1 MKYPI
6 GIQTFE
12 KIISEDYVYVDKT
25 DMVYSLAHRGSIY
38 FLSRP
43 RRFGKSL
50 FLSTLENYF
59 LGKKELFKGL
69 FIEKL
74 EKEWKTY
81 PVFHVD
87 FNSENYTEPNTLN
100 NAIDNYL
107 CSWENKYGLVSTSN
121 QSSGRRFANVLEA
134 AHKQTGTRCVVL
146 VDEYDKP
153 ILDVMDSGMFTL
165 VGDNK
170 MSIED
175 KNRET
180 LKAFYSTFK
189 LADKDLH
196 FVFLTGVTKFSQV
209 SIFSGF
215 NQPNDI
221 SMDERYDTIC
231 GMTDEEIDRYFAQ
244 TVVELAEK
252 RMMSVS
258 ESRLALKKRFDGY
271 HFSCRLKG
279 VYNPFSL
286 LNTFNKLTID
296 DYWFSTGTPT
306 YLIRLLNHFGE
317 NLNDLTNKYYFKS
330 QFYEFNAVG
339 TQSLPIIYQSGYLT
353 IKTYD
358 PENEVYTLDFPNE
371 EVERGF
377 VSLVAS
383 NYFKDENELASTIT
397 YLNMALKNAD
407 LEEFRKVLTAFLSSI
422 PYEMRR
428 KKLEQEKERYF
439 HYTFYLIFRL
449 ISTYL
454 VYTEKRQSQGRV
466 DCVVETKRQIYIF
479 EFKLDGSAQEA
490 LRQIQEKGYAR
501 EYANDARKIYKV
513 GCSFSS
519 KTGTIEDWAVEG

>member
-12 KIISEDYVYVDKT
+12 KIISEGYVYVDKT
-25 DMVYSLAHRGSIY
+25 DMVYSLAHNGSIY

-50 FLSTLENYF
+50 LLSTLENYF

-69 FIEKL
+69 FIEQL
-74 EKEWKTY
+74 EQEWKTY

-87 FNSENYTEPNTLN
+87 FNSEDYTDSDTLN
-100 NAIDNYL
+100 NAIDSYL
-107 CSWENKYGLVSTSN
+107 CSWESEYGLTPSAN
-121 QSSGRRFANVLEA
+121 QSSGRRFANILGA

-153 ILDVMDSGMFTL
+153 ILDVMDSGLFTM
-165 VGDNK
+165 VGNNK
-170 MSIED
+170 VTIED

-215 NQPNDI
+215 NHPNDI

-231 GMTDEEIDRYFAQ
+231 GMTDEEIDRYFSQ
-244 TVVELAEK
+244 TVLELAEK
-252 RMMSVS
+252 RKLTVS
-258 ESRLALKKRFDGY
+258 EARLALKKRFDGY
-271 HFSCRLKG
+271 HFSNRLKG

-286 LNTFNKLTID
+286 LNTFNKLAID

-306 YLIRLLNHFGE
+306 YLVRLLNHFGE
-317 NLNDLTNKYYFKS
+317 KLNDLTDKLYYKS

-339 TQSLPIIYQSGYLT
+339 SHSLPIIYQSGYLT
-353 IKTYD
+353 IKTFD
-358 PENEVYTLDFPNE
+358 SENEVYTLDFPNE

-377 VSLVAS
+377 LTLVAS
-383 NYFKDENELASTIT
+383 NYFKE
-397 YLNMALKNAD
+397 
-407 LEEFRKVLTAFLSSI
+407 
-422 PYEMRR
+422 
-428 KKLEQEKERYF
+428 
-439 HYTFYLIFRL
+439 
-449 ISTYL
+449 
-454 VYTEKRQSQGRV
+454 
-466 DCVVETKRQIYIF
+466 
-479 EFKLDGSAQEA
+479 
-490 LRQIQEKGYAR
+490 
-501 EYANDARKIYKV
+501 
-513 GCSFSS
+513 
-519 KTGTIEDWAVEG
+519 